1 MKTLR
6 ACRLGIRA
14 WIIILVSYL
23 VIIFLIAA
31 LVNLPRSA
39 GECSLFPSRGC
50 VITAMFKQPPYVP
63 SWEFT
68 DDEITARVAF
78 KEILKTPPAQ
88 SKTPKIAFMFL
99 TPVSLPFEKLWE
111 KFFHV
116 RLSSF
121 LTISLLFVAL
131 FMHVVPEL
139 VSSNSI
145 GCTCMYHL
153 SVFRSIL
160 LRTYVQFR
168 FTCIKSSNLVV

>member
-1 MKTLR
+1 MKTVR

-31 LVNLPRSA
+31 LLVNLPRSA

-50 VITAMFKQPPYVP
+50 VITTMFKQPPYVP
-63 SWEFT
+63 SREFT
-68 DDEITARVAF
+68 DDEIAARVAF

-88 SKTPKIAFMFL
+88 SKTQKIAFMFL

-111 KFFHV
+111 TFFRV

-145 GCTCMYHL
+145 GCTSVHVPCL
-153 SVFRSIL
+153 SVFGSIL
-160 LRTYVQFR
+160 LT
-168 FTCIKSSNLVV
+168 SSFASHV

>member
-63 SWEFT
+63 PREFT
-68 DDEITARVAF
+68 HDEIAARVAF

-99 TPVSLPFEKLWE
+99 TLVSLPFEKLWE

-160 LRTYVQFR
+160 LHTYVQFH
-168 FTCIKSSNLVV
+168 FTCIKSSI

>member
-1 MKTLR
+1 MKTVR

-31 LVNLPRSA
+31 LLVNLPRSA

-50 VITAMFKQPPYVP
+50 AITAMFKQHPYVP
-63 SWEFT
+63 SREFT
-68 DDEITARVAF
+68 DDEVAARVAF

-99 TPVSLPFEKLWE
+99 TPGSLPFEKFWE
-111 KFFHV
+111 KFFRV

-121 LTISLLFVAL
+121 LTISLLFVVP

-145 GCTCMYHL
+145 GCTCTDVPCL
-153 SVFRSIL
+153 SVFGSIL
-160 LRTYVQFR
+160 
-168 FTCIKSSNLVV
+168 